1 MARLS
6 SPSPGRPISIELD
19 GKVLQAHEG
28 ESVAAALVAADVP
41 LLSRSVKYHRP
52 RGAFCM
58 GRSCGNC
65 LLRVDGVPNVQGCS
79 TPVRDGMKIERQNAF
94 PSVQHDLFGTVDW
107 FFPRGMDHHTMFAGV
122 PVAETVMA
130 KVARKLAGFGTLP
143 DPGAPAALAPAER
156 RVDVAVVGAGPAG
169 LAAAEVL
176 AQAGVDWLLLER
188 ESRVGGRL
196 VRGPLE
202 DVRTPAASDSSRVL
216 TRAQVFGLFSDAGG
230 RFLAVDQHLPEGQ
243 RLLKVYAPRIL
254 LAVGGHARLL
264 PFRNNELPGIY
275 AGRAATRMVR
285 EDGVSPGAQI
295 AVVGHGPELE
305 GVVLALS
312 RAGLRPVL
320 TLDLGGPGAEARAP
334 SVDASLGA
342 IVGTPTIAHG
352 RARVRALSYR
362 TPDGAVKRVVCDA
375 VVLALPPSP
384 AYELAGH
391 LGAPVDF
398 DPVQATFRV
407 RAGADGRT
415 PVEGLSVAGE
425 LTGPLGAL
433 EAAESGRR
441 AAVALLGDVR

>member
-6 SPSPGRPISIELD
+6 SPAPGRPVTLELD
-19 GKVLQAHEG
+19 GTVLEAREG
-28 ESVAAALVAADVP
+28 ESVATALVAAGVP

-52 RGAFCM
+52 RGAFCL

-122 PVAETVMA
+122 PVAEAVMA

-143 DPGAPAALAPAER
+143 DPGTPAPLPPAEL
-156 RVDVAVVGAGPAG
+156 RVDVAIVGAGPAG
-169 LAAAEVL
+169 LAAAGVL
-176 AQAGVDWLLLER
+176 ASSERSWVLLER
-188 ESRVGGRL
+188 EASLGGRL

-202 DVRTPAASDSSRVL
+202 DLALPPMPEASRIA
-216 TRAQVFGLFSDAGG
+216 TRAQVFAIFTDAGG

-243 RLLKVYAPRIL
+243 RLLKVYAERIL

-275 AGRAATRMVR
+275 AGRAATRLVR
-285 EDGVSPGAQI
+285 EDGVSPGE
-295 AVVGHGPELE
+295 AVALVGHGAELE
-305 GVVLALS
+305 GVARAL
-312 RAGLRPVL
+312 RQAGLSPVL
-320 TLDLGGPGAEARAP
+320 TLDLGAPGGGTQRP
-334 SVDASLGA
+334 SVDPVLGA
-342 IVGTPTIAHG
+342 VVGAPTIAHG
-352 RARVRALSYR
+352 RARVRALSYQ
-362 TPDGAVKRVVCDA
+362 TPDGQKHRVACDA

-391 LGAPVDF
+391 LGVQVDF
-398 DPVQATFRV
+398 HPDEATFRV
-407 RAGADGRT
+407 RADADGKT
-415 PVEGLSVAGE
+415 EVEGLFVAGE
-425 LTGPLGAL
+425 LTGPKGAREAVESGARAATALLGAL
-433 EAAESGRR
+433 R
-441 AAVALLGDVR
+441 